1 MHCLYP
7 ITPDQP
13 PFLSRS
19 TSSPYTFCTTVHEHT
34 LRDRLALH
42 RTMAPVEHAHRFRT
56 WLYHVE
62 PAADAAVAWPNWLG
76 RASQKQP
83 GASGMSGQWPS
94 ERSRGIPPCATH
106 AWCLP
111 PPRLR
116 HSTVATYKAAQDGLV
131 GAHPSHAHAGV
142 ARRPTQ
148 ACHPSRFRGASRHR
162 PKSGADV
169 LKCSWKVDPD

>member
-1 MHCLYP
+1 
-7 ITPDQP
+7 
-13 PFLSRS
+13 
-19 TSSPYTFCTTVHEHT
+19 
-34 LRDRLALH
+34 
-42 RTMAPVEHAHRFRT
+42 
-56 WLYHVE
+56 
-62 PAADAAVAWPNWLG
+62 
-76 RASQKQP
+76 
-83 GASGMSGQWPS
+83 MSGQWPS

-131 GAHPSHAHAGV
+131 GAHLSHPHAGV

-148 ACHPSRFRGASRHR
+148 ACHPSRFRGAAWHR

-169 LKCSWKVDPD
+169 LSGAVNFQVKAGRVGAALAADLRETNARVRNGPVPGPR